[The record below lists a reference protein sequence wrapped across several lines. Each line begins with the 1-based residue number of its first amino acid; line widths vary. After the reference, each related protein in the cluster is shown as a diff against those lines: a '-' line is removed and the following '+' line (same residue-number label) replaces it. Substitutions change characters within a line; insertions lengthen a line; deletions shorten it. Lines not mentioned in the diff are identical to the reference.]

1 MPFAVLFAD
10 SKSDSIAMLEKQL
23 IEQSNEITR
32 QMDNNGEII
41 EELESN
47 INADD
52 LQEKV
57 NSIEDASKAKV
68 MVNL

>member
-1 MPFAVLFAD
+1 
-10 SKSDSIAMLEKQL
+10 MLEKQL

>member
-1 MPFAVLFAD
+1 MPLWTG
-10 SKSDSIAMLEKQL
+10 KSDSIAMLERQL

-52 LQEKV
+52 LEEKV

-68 MVNL
+68 MVKL

>member
-1 MPFAVLFAD
+1 MPLWTG
-10 SKSDSIAMLEKQL
+10 KSDSIAMLERQL

-68 MVNL
+68 MVKL